1 MARLLVHVEG
11 QTEETFVNELLRQY
25 LTTRGFDSVS
35 ARLLGNARQRSERGG
50 ARSWDAVRKDIVR
63 HLKQDLRCISTT
75 MVDYYGL
82 PRSGGKAWPGREK
95 AGSLAIAE
103 KAVAV
108 EAAVLSD
115 IFADM
120 GGEFNSRR
128 FVPFV
133 VMHEFEALL
142 FSDCVAFARGVGRP
156 QIESRLKA
164 IRDQFRT
171 SEDIDDSPE
180 TAPSK
185 RVEAVIAG
193 YTKPLFRVL
202 AALEIG
208 LDKIREACPHFRC
221 WLEKLQNLSREF

>member
-1 MARLLVHVEG
+1 
-11 QTEETFVNELLRQY
+11 
-25 LTTRGFDSVS
+25 
-35 ARLLGNARQRSERGG
+35 
-50 ARSWDAVRKDIVR
+50 
-63 HLKQDLRCISTT
+63 
-75 MVDYYGL
+75 
-82 PRSGGKAWPGREK
+82 
-95 AGSLAIAE
+95 
-103 KAVAV
+103 
-108 EAAVLSD
+108 
-115 IFADM
+115 
-120 GGEFNSRR
+120 
-128 FVPFV
+128 
-133 VMHEFEALL
+133 MHEFEALL